1 MPSIKDRLIYKEES
15 VYHSEV
21 EKANKETEEE
31 DQENISFLLNY
42 SIGTSSKS
50 KKRQIV
56 EEDEDDNE
64 PLISNRVLR
73 SQTKKTK

>member
-1 MPSIKDRLIYKEES
+1 
-15 VYHSEV
+15 VYRSEV